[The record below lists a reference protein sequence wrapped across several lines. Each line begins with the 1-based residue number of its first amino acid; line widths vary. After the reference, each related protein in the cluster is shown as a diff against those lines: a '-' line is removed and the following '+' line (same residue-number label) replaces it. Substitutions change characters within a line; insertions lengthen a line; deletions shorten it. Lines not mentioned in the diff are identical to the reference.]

1 MKKNVQDQGNKEA
14 KLNRAMEEVE
24 KLKLQLREAKI
35 EETGKNES
43 IRRDLDRM
51 AEENKKLERQRNE
64 LLQAF
69 KKQMKMID
77 VLKR

>member
-1 MKKNVQDQGNKEA
+1 
-14 KLNRAMEEVE
+14 MEEVE

-51 AEENKKLERQRNE
+51 AEENKKLER
-64 LLQAF
+64 
-69 KKQMKMID
+69 
-77 VLKR
+77 